1 MASPAD
7 ELKRV
12 PLFSGLSQRQL
23 KRLARGFREREV
35 KSGTSLMREG
45 EKSGTSF
52 FVIVD
57 GTATVSVDGNQVA
70 QLGPGDHFGELAL
83 ISERV
88 RSATV
93 TADEPMRCLVMG
105 FWDFRRFAKEN
116 PDVTWKLLQHVV
128 ELLAE
133 QRSQPSSGP
142 SRSGSSSGGPYATSM
157 RSPSGSKTNIS

>member
-1 MASPAD
+1 MASLAE
-7 ELKRV
+7 ELERV

-35 KSGTSLMREG
+35 KSGTPVMREG
-45 EKSGTSF
+45 EMSGISF

-57 GTATVSVDGNQVA
+57 GTATVSVGGSEVS

-93 TADEPMRCLVMG
+93 TADGPMRCLVMG
-105 FWDFRRFAKEN
+105 FWDFRRFAKQN
-116 PDVTWKLLQHVV
+116 PDVTWKLLQYVV
-128 ELLAE
+128 ELLSEGRPPSE
-133 QRSQPSSGP
+133 QPRPTP
-142 SRSGSSSGGPYATSM
+142 PAGSTVPN
-157 RSPSGSKTNIS
+157 SPR

>member
-1 MASPAD
+1 MASLAH

-35 KSGTSLMREG
+35 KSGTQVMREG
-45 EKSGTSF
+45 EKSGISF

-57 GTATVSVDGNQVA
+57 GTATVSVDGNQVG

-93 TADEPMRCLVMG
+93 TADGPMRCLVLG

-116 PDVTWKLLQHVV
+116 PDVSWKLLEHVV
-128 ELLAE
+128 ELL
-133 QRSQPSSGP
+133 
-142 SRSGSSSGGPYATSM
+142 
-157 RSPSGSKTNIS
+157 SKEREDRAGARP